1 MANFSRT
8 RIPPAG
14 VGLASIILAS
24 VGLFLFILPVLS
36 IPLGITGLIFGL
48 AGLLMS
54 LIGGWASLRW
64 SVAGIALSILTLAI
78 SVAIAQTAAGYL
90 STPPPSP
97 VWQQVPD
104 RPYVPPPSHPGR
116 YTIDKLSQPEA
127 PTRKTN

>member
-1 MANFSRT
+1 MVNFPRT

-14 VGLASIILAS
+14 VGLTSLILAT
-24 VGLFLFILPVLS
+24 VGLLLFILPVLS
-36 IPLGITGLIFGL
+36 IPLGVMGLTFGL
-48 AGLLMS
+48 VGFLMA
-54 LIGGWASLRW
+54 LFGGWASLRW

-104 RPYVPPPSHPGR
+104 RPYVPPPAHPGR
-116 YTIDKLSQPEA
+116 HTAYNSIDRYTRPL
-127 PTRKTN
+127 N

>member
-1 MANFSRT
+1 MANFPRA

-24 VGLFLFILPVLS
+24 VSLLLFILPVLS

-48 AGLLMS
+48 AGLLMAI
-54 LIGGWASLRW
+54 IGGWANLRL
-64 SVAGIALSILTLAI
+64 SVAGTALSILTLAF

-97 VWQQVPD
+97 AWHQVPD

-116 YTIDKLSQPEA
+116 YTIDRLSQPDM